1 MTFAIYIVL
10 IIGLFIAFL
19 NILPVASALS
29 FTLAPAIETIVG
41 YMRAWDF
48 MFPIHE
54 LFVFLTIFI
63 GLEITLWGIRQGS
76 RVIRFLRGH
85 TDGA

>member
-19 NILPVASALS
+19 NLLPVATVLGFS
-29 FTLAPAIETIVG
+29 FAPAIVTIVS

-54 LFVFLTIFI
+54 LFFFLTIII
-63 GLEITLWGIRQGS
+63 GLEITLWSIKAGS
-76 RVIRFLRGH
+76 RVIKFLRGH